1 MPRCTTSGGEPFDYE
16 PVTFPETD
24 LAAIARGHGAEGVVV
39 RSVADL
45 DAVRAW
51 VDGPRATPLVID
63 ARIASDG
70 GAWWLAE
77 AFTGH

>member
-1 MPRCTTSGGEPFDYE
+1 
-16 PVTFPETD
+16 VTFPRVD
-24 LAAIARGHGAEGVVV
+24 IASLARGFGAQGVTV
-39 RSVADL
+39 RGPEDL

-51 VDGPRATPLVID
+51 LDSDPCSPLVLD

-77 AFTGH
+77 AFRGH